1 MDEVEE
7 EFSAEAGPINNAE
20 AATWHASLKREPEV
34 KEEELS
40 PLFFARE
47 SLAYDSEITSFAVHL
62 EP

>member
-7 EFSAEAGPINNAE
+7 EFSAEAGPSNNPE

-40 PLFFARE
+40 PLFLARN
-47 SLAYDSEITSFAVHL
+47 SLAFDSEIT
-62 EP
+62 